1 MIYITQKGETF
12 DLEKDFSS
20 AERHVLQ
27 KLLLWR
33 DLAESREQFR
43 AKKQEAL
50 HKGWSDSGPVP
61 ESPAL
66 KRLIQDLEER
76 MVRRLRAAK
85 QNQE

>member
-1 MIYITQKGETF
+1 MIYTTQKGESF

-33 DLAESREQFR
+33 DLAASREQFR

-50 HKGWSDSGPVP
+50 EKGWGDSGPVP
-61 ESPAL
+61 ESQAL
-66 KRLIQDLEER
+66 KRLIQDLEEQAA
-76 MVRRLRAAK
+76 RRLQAE
-85 QNQE
+85 N